1 MRKRR
6 AERAT
11 GLVCTT
17 EQDGMRAAR
26 GGEAS
31 RNAAREERRWF
42 VCVKSMKR
50 GEDGERA
57 RDRREEGLQR
67 APEAV
72 VERSV
77 PILISTL
84 QAPIPPFLTF
94 YSPSV
99 NESQT

>member
-1 MRKRR
+1 MTK
-6 AERAT
+6 
-11 GLVCTT
+11 
-17 EQDGMRAAR
+17 QDGMRAAR
-26 GGEAS
+26 GEMRGIQKCS
-31 RNAAREERRWF
+31 QRGKKV
-42 VCVKSMKR
+42 VCVCQIHEE
-50 GEDGERA
+50 GEDGEQA